1 VPDKNPFRLTFPG
14 GDSPEAHANEFTQR
28 FQCDEPRRNWI
39 RCLFIHMLCFEM
51 SLNLPLALCSPTFR
65 TRRRI
70 RTGRFPADARV
81 RDQNA

>member
-1 VPDKNPFRLTFPG
+1 
-14 GDSPEAHANEFTQR
+14 
-28 FQCDEPRRNWI
+28 
-39 RCLFIHMLCFEM
+39 MLCFEM